1 MVSLM
6 VWTGLHGLIGIGI
19 AFATKG
25 RMILGEVGTR
35 TMRFGIVWGSLI
47 PDVDLLISIIIIAAG
62 GNMQQALAPYR
73 TLTHSFFTILAL
85 ALIGLLLWKTAISKS
100 VGGGLFGI
108 AIGMFAHVLFD
119 LPYEVGVSFLWPL
132 TSQRFGLFWSLPGIW
147 AYLDQTADFLFAAIF
162 FYALHSLAKKYQIR
176 SRLLV
181 PAAVASII
189 AFLVMVAYDLTAPS
203 ASQWLLVYAG
213 VGLPFLLLILF
224 LPWLNRRII
233 YSFPVGRE
241 HQV

>member
-1 MVSLM
+1 
-6 VWTGLHGLIGIGI
+6 
-19 AFATKG
+19 
-25 RMILGEVGTR
+25 
-35 TMRFGIVWGSLI
+35 MRFGIVWGSLI
-47 PDVDLLISIIIIAAG
+47 PDADLLISIIFIAAG
-62 GNMQQALAPYR
+62 GNMQQALAPHR

-85 ALIGLLLWKTAISKS
+85 AVIGLLLWMTAVSKS

-108 AIGMFAHVLFD
+108 TIGMFAHVLFD

-132 TSQRFGLFWSLPGIW
+132 ISQRFGLFWSLPGIW
-147 AYLDQTADFLFAAIF
+147 AYLDQTVDFLFAAIF
-162 FYALHSLAKKYQIR
+162 FYALHSLAKKYQMR
-176 SRLLV
+176 TRFLV

-189 AFLVMVAYDLTAPS
+189 AFLVMVTYDLTAPS

-233 YSFPVGRE
+233 YSIPVGRE
-241 HQV
+241 HHV

>member
-1 MVSLM
+1 M
-6 VWTGLHGLIGIGI
+6 VWTGLHGLIGAGI
-19 AFATKG
+19 ALATQG
-25 RMILGEVGTR
+25 RTILGEVGTR
-35 TMRFGIVWGSLI
+35 TMRFGIVWGSII
-47 PDVDLLISIIIIAAG
+47 PDIDLLISIVIIAGG
-62 GNMQQALAPYR
+62 GNMQQALAPHR

-85 ALIGLLLWKTAISKS
+85 ALIGLLLWKTAVSKS

-108 AIGMFAHVLFD
+108 AIGMFAHVMFD

-132 TSQRFGLFWSLPGIW
+132 ISQRFGLFWSLPGIW
-147 AYLDQTADFLFAAIF
+147 AYLDQTVDFLFAAIF
-162 FYALHSLAKKYQIR
+162 FYALHSLAKKYQMR

-203 ASQWLLVYAG
+203 ASQWLLGYAG
-213 VGLPFLLLILF
+213 GGLPFLLLILF

-233 YSFPVGRE
+233 YSIPVGRE
-241 HQV
+241 HHV

>member
-1 MVSLM
+1 M
-6 VWTGLHGLIGIGI
+6 VWTGLHGLIGTGI
-19 AFATKG
+19 ALATQG
-25 RMILGEVGTR
+25 RTILGEVGTR
-35 TMRFGIVWGSLI
+35 TMRFGIVWGSII
-47 PDVDLLISIIIIAAG
+47 PDIDLLISIVIIAAG
-62 GNMQQALAPYR
+62 GNMQQALAPHR

-85 ALIGLLLWKTAISKS
+85 ALIGLLLWKTAVNKS

-108 AIGMFAHVLFD
+108 AVGMFVHVLFD

-147 AYLDQTADFLFAAIF
+147 AYLDQTSDFLFAAIF
-162 FYALHSLAKKYQIR
+162 FCVLHRLAKKYQTQGK
-176 SRLLV
+176 LLI

-189 AFLVMVAYDLTAPS
+189 AFLVMVAYDLTEPS

-213 VGLPFLLLILF
+213 VGLPFLLLILL

-233 YSFPVGRE
+233 YSIPVRSE
-241 HQV
+241 HQA